1 MALADPSTLSIP
13 TTQRRGGLADGLV
26 ASIPPAALLLTLVGM
41 VLHLAGDEK
50 AMFLIV
56 AGMPLTACTLPLLW
70 RRFRQLDMWTFAIIS
85 IGIGYTLTLFYVYQG
100 NPSEK
105 VINDFFLLGESP
117 VYFLYP
123 TVLVSAGLTM
133 MSLGYV
139 ASSGKQM
146 SGAANLGVLQVRR
159 RRLYF
164 VTGLFALFSLIS
176 FVLFVQGTG
185 GFNLS
190 SLSAK
195 RTTISSV
202 DVGNDSLRTF
212 GELRYL
218 SSLGVV
224 GYLFL
229 LAALLSKGRKLRR
242 GEIALAVTFLMVN
255 LLLPFYSSSRSDTLV
270 PILATV
276 VMLARYGRKMNWR
289 SVLPPAIALL
299 LIFNT
304 MTDLRSDDSLDTG
317 SVLGLSVLS
326 DFVDNAAISRN
337 FADFSKTSHLIQRV
351 PEDLGWRYGS
361 TIAAYVVAPI
371 PRAVW
376 PGKPLISAGPIIGQ
390 KIYKQRRAF
399 GLSTSGIPPGFFGEM
414 YWNFGSAG
422 ILLGSPLLGVALGL
436 ASRWSKT
443 RQDIRAQV
451 FYGGGLFST
460 ISGFLA
466 VGVGFA
472 LLELFTTWV
481 GVQIIYYLLGRPSIG
496 REQLS
501 GSL

>member
-1 MALADPSTLSIP
+1 MAVAEISGFSIATAP
-13 TTQRRGGLADGLV
+13 RRGGLADGLV
-26 ASIPPAALLLTLVGM
+26 AAIPAAALLLTLVG
-41 VLHLAGDEK
+41 VALYLLGDEK
-50 AMFLIV
+50 AIFLAV
-56 AGMPLTACTLPLLW
+56 GGMPLAAAATPLLW
-70 RRFRQLDMWTFAIIS
+70 RRYRQLDMWTFAIIS
-85 IGIGYTLTLFYVYQG
+85 VAIGYTLTLFYVYRD

-105 VINDFFLLGESP
+105 FINDFFLLDESP
-117 VYFLYP
+117 SYFIYP
-123 TVLVSAGLTM
+123 TLLVTAGLTM
-133 MSLGYV
+133 MAMAYV
-139 ASSGKQM
+139 VMSGKQQVA
-146 SGAANLGVLQVRR
+146 AANLGTLQVSR
-159 RRLYF
+159 RRLYA
-164 VTGLFALFSLIS
+164 VTGLFAVLSLVS
-176 FVLFVQGTG
+176 FMLFVQGTG

-202 DVGNDSLRTF
+202 DVANDSTLRTF

-242 GEIALAVTFLMVN
+242 GEIALAVTFLLIN

-276 VMLARYGRKMNWR
+276 VMLARYGRRLNWR

-304 MTDLRSDDSLDTG
+304 MTDLRSDDSLNPG
-317 SVLGLSVLS
+317 SVLGLSVAS
-326 DFVDNAAISRN
+326 EFVDNAAISRN
-337 FADFSKTSHLIQRV
+337 FADFSKTSHLVQRV

-361 TIAAYVVAPI
+361 TIAAFVVAPV
-371 PRAVW
+371 PRSVW

-390 KIYKQRRAF
+390 KIYKQRTAF

-414 YWNFGSAG
+414 YWNFGPAG
-422 ILLGSPLLGVALGL
+422 ILLGAPLLGAVLGR
-436 ASRWSKT
+436 ASKWSKT

-451 FYGGGLFST
+451 FYGAGLFSA

-472 LLELFTTWV
+472 VLELVTTWV
-481 GVQIIYYLLGRPSIG
+481 GVQVIYFLMGRPSIE
-496 REQLS
+496 RKTA
-501 GSL
+501 